1 MNCLDPESNYALFL
15 EIARLHYLKT
25 HRSFQKRGVYPGQ
38 PPLLFALYK
47 DDGQSQAE
55 LAQSLKIK
63 APTVTIMLKRMEKSG
78 IVKRVQ
84 DEIDQRVM
92 RVYLTEYGR
101 KLCKSIYKEI
111 QCIEERMFSGL
122 SEEEKSMLN
131 RLFKKIRDNLKE
143 PMETNTR

>member
-25 HRSFQKRGVYPGQ
+25 HRSFQKKDVYPGQ

-47 DDGQSQAE
+47 NDGQSQAE
-55 LAQSLKIK
+55 LARSLKMK
-63 APTVTIMLKRMEKSG
+63 APTVTIMLKRMEKAG
-78 IVKRVQ
+78 VVKRVQ
-84 DEIDQRVM
+84 DEIDQRVV

-111 QCIEERMFSGL
+111 QCIEERMFSRL
-122 SEEEKSMLN
+122 SNEEKNILN
-131 RLFKKIRDNLKE
+131 SLLKKIRNNLKE
-143 PMETNTR
+143 SIEANKR